1 VKLPHPPIDKDP
13 RARPACQTEG
23 MTAEQTQTKQH
34 SHTGRGD
41 PFRQQSGAAPDWA
54 RAHRAGIQMRYGDID
69 TMGHLNNAVYVQY
82 LETSRILLMRDLGV
96 PDDEDRSVIARL
108 ELDYQREIRLGQEVF
123 VETLVERLGNT
134 SWTLLS
140 RVTADGMPCTYAR
153 TVQVRVDASL
163 KPAPLPAVLRR
174 QLQTLLAFPAPAEG
188 QP

>member
-1 VKLPHPPIDKDP
+1 
-13 RARPACQTEG
+13 

-34 SHTGRGD
+34 SHTGHSDTGQSHTGRGD
-41 PFRQQSGAAPDWA
+41 PFSQPSGLAPDWA

-108 ELDYQREIRLGQEVF
+108 ELDYQREIRLGQDVF

-140 RVTADGMPCTYAR
+140 RVTADGVPCTYAR
-153 TVQVRVDASL
+153 TVQVRVDAAL
-163 KPAPLPAVLRR
+163 KPTPLPAVLRE
-174 QLQTLLAFPAPAEG
+174 QLQTLLAFSPDI

>member
-1 VKLPHPPIDKDP
+1 
-13 RARPACQTEG
+13 
-23 MTAEQTQTKQH
+23 MTAQQTTQQTQ
-34 SHTGRGD
+34 TGRGD
-41 PFRQQSGAAPDWA
+41 PFLQPGGAAPEWA

-123 VETLVERLGNT
+123 VETLVERLGTT

-140 RVTADGMPCTYAR
+140 RVTADGVPCTYAR
-153 TVQVRVDASL
+153 TVQVRVDTAL
-163 KPAPLPAVLRR
+163 KPTPLPTVLRE
-174 QLQTLLAFPAPAEG
+174 QLSKLLAFSAQT
-188 QP
+188 QPPEIQP